1 MSLGPAEILVVLVVA
16 LVLFGPKRLPEV
28 SRQVGG
34 ALRELRKIQDTVQS
48 EMRSVIDDHV
58 GPVHQMTTHEPPLA
72 EPLPDPR
79 SPREPTRAS
88 PISATST
95 RRRRDRPPTRPTA
108 PTTPSAPTSTASRAE
123 PSARTRIR
131 PWLPSTKTRPS
142 PRTGG

>member
-72 EPLPDPR
+72 DQLPPELTAGEPDLGDEQSQPPPIGASERPASERPDIDGL
-79 SPREPTRAS
+79 S
-88 PISATST
+88 
-95 RRRRDRPPTRPTA
+95 
-108 PTTPSAPTSTASRAE
+108 
-123 PSARTRIR
+123 
-131 PWLPSTKTRPS
+131 
-142 PRTGG
+142 GGSFS